1 MPEIKLYNDD
11 CFNIFPTIQD
21 KSIDLILCD
30 LPYEISACKWDKML
44 PLDKLWEQYNRIIK
58 DNGNIVLFSKQPFT
72 TILNNSNLKMFRYEL
87 IWCKQQAT
95 NPLCA
100 KKRIMP
106 IHENISIFYKKLGT
120 YNPQM
125 IYGKGNYKGF
135 SGDKNIG
142 EVYGENKS
150 VHRNCS
156 DGSRYPTSVLY
167 YNNVRKAVHPTEKP
181 IDLLEYLVKTYS
193 NENDLVL
200 DNCMGSGT
208 CGMVCKK
215 LNRNFIGIEIEQNYF
230 KLAKGRID
238 AVI

>member
-1 MPEIKLYNDD
+1 MPKIKLYNDD
-11 CFNIFPTIQD
+11 CFNIFSTIQD

-72 TILNNSNLKMFRYEL
+72 TVLNNSNLKMFRYEL

-106 IHENISIFYKKLGT
+106 IHENISIFYKHLGT

-125 IYGKGNYKGF
+125 IYGKSNYKGF
-135 SGDKNIG
+135 NGDKNIG

-167 YNNVRKAVHPTEKP
+167 YNNVRKSVHPTEKP
-181 IDLLEYLVKTYS
+181 LDLLEYLIKTYS
-193 NENDLVL
+193 NKGNLVL

-208 CGMVCKK
+208 CGIACQK
-215 LNRNFIGIEIEQNYF
+215 LDRNFIGVELDDKYF
-230 KLAKGRID
+230 KIAKERINES
-238 AVI
+238 